1 MGQAPP
7 YRNIVSGMNENVD
20 ISVDFAG
27 LRLANPVFTVSGTCG
42 YADELS
48 DFMDVNC
55 LGGFITKSI
64 TLAPRK
70 GNATPRIV
78 ETDSGMLN
86 AIGLANV
93 GLEKFIEEKLPVLE
107 KFSPAVFV
115 NVAGQ
120 TIDEY
125 VAVTERLSS
134 AGAIAGF
141 ELNISCPNVAKGG
154 ISFGRDPEQVKEITA
169 AVKKAAGDKILMVKL
184 SPNVTDIG
192 VIARAAADAG
202 ADALSLV
209 NTFTAMV
216 IDIETR
222 KPVLA
227 NRTGGLS
234 GPAIKPIAVYL
245 VNKVYNDVAKER
257 GVPIL
262 GLGGIRTASDAIE
275 FILAGASAVG
285 IGTANFIEPDC
296 SLKIIEGIKKYC
308 VAHNISDIKDLI
320 GSL

>member
-1 MGQAPP
+1 M
-7 YRNIVSGMNENVD
+7 
-20 ISVDFAG
+20 SVDFAG
-27 LRLANPVFTVSGTCG
+27 LRLSNPVFTVSGTCG
-42 YADELS
+42 YADEMS

-55 LGGFITKSI
+55 LGGFVTKSI
-64 TLAPRK
+64 TVKPRK

-86 AIGLANV
+86 AIGLANI

-107 KFSPAVFV
+107 KLSPAVFV

-125 VAVTERLSS
+125 AAVIERL
-134 AGAIAGF
+134 AAENAIAGF

-154 ISFGRDPEQVKEITA
+154 ISFGRDPDQVTEITS
-169 AVKKAAGDKILMVKL
+169 AVKKAAGEKVLMVKL
-184 SPNVTDIG
+184 SPCVTDISA
-192 VIARAAADAG
+192 IARAAVEAG
-202 ADALSLV
+202 ADALSLI

-222 KPVLA
+222 RPVLA

-245 VNKVYNDVAKER
+245 VNKVYNEVAKER
-257 GVPIL
+257 GIPIL
-262 GLGGIRTASDAIE
+262 GLGGIRSASDAIE

-285 IGTANFIEPDC
+285 IGTANFIEPGC
-296 SLKIIEGIKKYC
+296 AAKIIDGITDYC
-308 VAHNISDIKDLI
+308 VANGI
-320 GSL
+320 GSVKELTGSLLDKEL

>member
-1 MGQAPP
+1 MQ
-7 YRNIVSGMNENVD
+7 ENVD

-27 LRLANPVFTVSGTCG
+27 LKLANPVFTASGTCG

-48 DFMDVNC
+48 AFMDVNC

-64 TLAPRK
+64 TVHPRK

-86 AIGLANV
+86 AIGLANL
-93 GLEKFIEEKLPVLE
+93 GLDKFVEEKLPVLE
-107 KFSPAVFV
+107 KFSAAVFV

-120 TIDEY
+120 TIEDY
-125 VAVTERLSS
+125 VAVTQRLSCES
-134 AGAIAGF
+134 AIAGF
-141 ELNISCPNVAKGG
+141 ELNISCPNVSKGG
-154 ISFGRDPEQVKEITA
+154 ISFGTDPENVREITS
-169 AVKKAAGDKILMVKL
+169 AVKNAAGEKILIVKL
-184 SPNVTDIG
+184 SPAVTDIS
-192 VIARAAADAG
+192 VIARAAIDAG

-216 IDIETR
+216 IDIEGR

-245 VNKVYNDVAKER
+245 VNKVYSEVARDR
-257 GVPIL
+257 GIPIL

-275 FILAGASAVG
+275 FIIAGASAVAT
-285 IGTANFIEPDC
+285 GTANFIEPDC
-296 SLKIIEGIKKYC
+296 AAGVIDGIRQYC
-308 VAHNISDIKDLI
+308 GRMDIANIRDLI
-320 GSL
+320 GSLE